1 MSKKVKLIP
10 KKSKFSTQFKEQ
22 ALERAE
28 KIGVIRAAEDLG
40 ISATLIYVWRKKR
53 SQTGIPFEEQKLQ
66 ASEVSSLKRQVARLS
81 EENAFLK
88 KVAVYF
94 TKEPK

>member
-1 MSKKVKLIP
+1 MSKKAKIAKKLRY
-10 KKSKFSTQFKEQ
+10 SAQFKEQ

-28 KIGVIRAAEDLG
+28 KIGIIRAAEDLG
-40 ISATLIYVWRKKR
+40 ISKTLIYVWRKKR
-53 SQTGIPFEEQKLQ
+53 SQTGIPFEEQKLKD
-66 ASEVSSLKRQVARLS
+66 SEVASLKRQVARLS